1 MNRNGV
7 FDAMSPSA
15 YPAKEQ
21 SHRKGVDALHEIHVY
36 KSEQCSL
43 QDVCKP
49 EWHGMPCIAE
59 DQSAE
64 YRFFNNRCENDGVY
78 QEQQ

>member
-1 MNRNGV
+1 
-7 FDAMSPSA
+7 MSPPA

-64 YRFFNNRCENDGVY
+64 YRFFNHRCENDGVH